1 MARSKTYEML
11 LKIAG
16 DNSSLKKACAAAS
29 ENLSTLGEAAKKAG
43 QVAATALTGLGT
55 AAAGI
60 ATAATSAY
68 TEHEKAANSLAAAT
82 GARGEELA
90 SLQSAM
96 ESVYQNNFGESIEDA
111 ANAVALVNRNIKDI
125 PAQEIAGATEA
136 AIALRD
142 AFEYDVSE
150 STRAAAAIRKNFGG
164 SAEEAFGLI
173 AAGAQNGLDY
183 SGELID
189 TINEYSSQ
197 FSKLGFTA
205 DGMFQLLQ
213 SGADS
218 TAWNLDK
225 VGDAVK
231 EFSIRAI
238 DGSDST
244 VAAFEALG
252 YNAGA
257 MMGTFAAGGDGA
269 NQAFFD
275 VLNTLMDMEDQVAR
289 DALGVSLFGT
299 MWEDLGAEAM
309 EAMANASAGAY
320 DTMDALEQINSVKY
334 NDLGTAMEGV
344 KRQAEAALVRVGEQL
359 VPYAKEGLEYLAN
372 NVLPV
377 VSSKLEEITPIV
389 IEAGK
394 ALWEN
399 RDIILAVGGAVTA
412 AVGAFKGLQVASAAV
427 GAVKNLS
434 TIFNAASQSG
444 SLLSRVMSIGNVKL
458 ALIAGGAAALAAG
471 FIYLWNHSEKFRAAV
486 TSLWVKL
493 QPLGASLMDLASLLA
508 GVLGPAF
515 QVTGLAL
522 INGLESAI
530 QIAAPIIE
538 NVIGIFTGLLN
549 FITGVFT
556 GNWEL
561 AWQGVCDIFGNLFG
575 GLANIAKVPINAVI
589 GAVNSVIG
597 AINSCGFTIPDWV
610 PVVGGKSFSINL
622 PEIPMLATG
631 GIVTAPTILESGEGR
646 EPEAILPLSKL
657 AAMLQGASNTP
668 EEAPLAQ
675 LAKMMDDWTRNNKP
689 GPHGPG
695 QGGDGWDIPDLPR
708 PGTNTAPPP
717 AGGQNPS
724 AAGSEVITFAPV
736 FNFYGPTTREEAV
749 EAGRLSFAEFKRL
762 YDQLKAEERRKQ
774 LHYALGG

>member
-1 MARSKTYEML
+1 ML

-231 EFSIRAI
+231 EFS
-238 DGSDST
+238 D
-244 VAAFEALG
+244 
-252 YNAGA
+252 
-257 MMGTFAAGGDGA
+257 
-269 NQAFFD
+269 
-275 VLNTLMDMEDQVAR
+275 
-289 DALGVSLFGT
+289 
-299 MWEDLGAEAM
+299 
-309 EAMANASAGAY
+309 
-320 DTMDALEQINSVKY
+320 
-334 NDLGTAMEGV
+334 
-344 KRQAEAALVRVGEQL
+344 
-359 VPYAKEGLEYLAN
+359 
-372 NVLPV
+372 
-377 VSSKLEEITPIV
+377 
-389 IEAGK
+389 
-394 ALWEN
+394 
-399 RDIILAVGGAVTA
+399 
-412 AVGAFKGLQVASAAV
+412 
-427 GAVKNLS
+427 
-434 TIFNAASQSG
+434 
-444 SLLSRVMSIGNVKL
+444 
-458 ALIAGGAAALAAG
+458 
-471 FIYLWNHSEKFRAAV
+471 
-486 TSLWVKL
+486 
-493 QPLGASLMDLASLLA
+493 
-508 GVLGPAF
+508 
-515 QVTGLAL
+515 
-522 INGLESAI
+522 
-530 QIAAPIIE
+530 
-538 NVIGIFTGLLN
+538 
-549 FITGVFT
+549 
-556 GNWEL
+556 
-561 AWQGVCDIFGNLFG
+561 
-575 GLANIAKVPINAVI
+575 
-589 GAVNSVIG
+589 
-597 AINSCGFTIPDWV
+597 
-610 PVVGGKSFSINL
+610 
-622 PEIPMLATG
+622 
-631 GIVTAPTILESGEGR
+631 
-646 EPEAILPLSKL
+646 
-657 AAMLQGASNTP
+657 
-668 EEAPLAQ
+668 
-675 LAKMMDDWTRNNKP
+675 
-689 GPHGPG
+689 
-695 QGGDGWDIPDLPR
+695 
-708 PGTNTAPPP
+708 
-717 AGGQNPS
+717 
-724 AAGSEVITFAPV
+724 
-736 FNFYGPTTREEAV
+736 
-749 EAGRLSFAEFKRL
+749 
-762 YDQLKAEERRKQ
+762 
-774 LHYALGG
+774 

>member
-1 MARSKTYEML
+1 M
-11 LKIAG
+11 
-16 DNSSLKKACAAAS
+16 
-29 ENLSTLGEAAKKAG
+29 
-43 QVAATALTGLGT
+43 
-55 AAAGI
+55 
-60 ATAATSAY
+60 
-68 TEHEKAANSLAAAT
+68 
-82 GARGEELA
+82 
-90 SLQSAM
+90 
-96 ESVYQNNFGESIEDA
+96 
-111 ANAVALVNRNIKDI
+111 
-125 PAQEIAGATEA
+125 
-136 AIALRD
+136 
-142 AFEYDVSE
+142 
-150 STRAAAAIRKNFGG
+150 
-164 SAEEAFGLI
+164 
-173 AAGAQNGLDY
+173 
-183 SGELID
+183 
-189 TINEYSSQ
+189 
-197 FSKLGFTA
+197 
-205 DGMFQLLQ
+205 
-213 SGADS
+213 
-218 TAWNLDK
+218 
-225 VGDAVK
+225 
-231 EFSIRAI
+231 
-238 DGSDST
+238 
-244 VAAFEALG
+244 
-252 YNAGA
+252 
-257 MMGTFAAGGDGA
+257 
-269 NQAFFD
+269 
-275 VLNTLMDMEDQVAR
+275 
-289 DALGVSLFGT
+289 
-299 MWEDLGAEAM
+299 
-309 EAMANASAGAY
+309 
-320 DTMDALEQINSVKY
+320 
-334 NDLGTAMEGV
+334 
-344 KRQAEAALVRVGEQL
+344 
-359 VPYAKEGLEYLAN
+359 
-372 NVLPV
+372 
-377 VSSKLEEITPIV
+377 

-394 ALWEN
+394 ALWED

-631 GIVTAPTILESGEGR
+631 GIVTAPTILEAGEGG

>member
-1 MARSKTYEML
+1 
-11 LKIAG
+11 
-16 DNSSLKKACAAAS
+16 
-29 ENLSTLGEAAKKAG
+29 
-43 QVAATALTGLGT
+43 
-55 AAAGI
+55 
-60 ATAATSAY
+60 
-68 TEHEKAANSLAAAT
+68 
-82 GARGEELA
+82 
-90 SLQSAM
+90 
-96 ESVYQNNFGESIEDA
+96 
-111 ANAVALVNRNIKDI
+111 
-125 PAQEIAGATEA
+125 
-136 AIALRD
+136 
-142 AFEYDVSE
+142 
-150 STRAAAAIRKNFGG
+150 
-164 SAEEAFGLI
+164 
-173 AAGAQNGLDY
+173 
-183 SGELID
+183 
-189 TINEYSSQ
+189 
-197 FSKLGFTA
+197 
-205 DGMFQLLQ
+205 
-213 SGADS
+213 
-218 TAWNLDK
+218 
-225 VGDAVK
+225 
-231 EFSIRAI
+231 
-238 DGSDST
+238 
-244 VAAFEALG
+244 
-252 YNAGA
+252 

-299 MWEDLGAEAM
+299 MWEDLGTEAM
-309 EAMANASAGAY
+309 EAMASASAGAY

-334 NDLGTAMEGV
+334 NDLGTALEGV
-344 KRQAEAALVRVGEQL
+344 KRKAEAALVRVGEQL

-389 IEAGK
+389 INAGK

-399 RDIILAVGGAVTA
+399 RDIILAVGGAVMT
-412 AVGAFKGLQVASAAV
+412 AVGAFKGLQVASAAI

-444 SLLSRVMSIGNVKL
+444 GLLSRVMSIGNVKL

-522 INGLESAI
+522 INGLESAV

-610 PVVGGKSFSINL
+610 PMVGGKSFSINL

-631 GIVTAPTILESGEGR
+631 GIVTAPTILEAGEGG

-657 AAMLQGASNTP
+657 AALLQGVANTP
-668 EEAPLAQ
+668 ESSPMGNQENSLEEAPLAQ
-675 LAKMMDDWTRNNKP
+675 LAKLVEDWIRNNKP
-689 GPHGPG
+689 DPHGPG
-695 QGGDGWDIPDLPR
+695 RGGGGGWPLPE
-708 PGTNTAPPP
+708 PPHPAANDAPPP
-717 AGGQNPS
+717 AGGQNPPT
-724 AAGSEVITFAPV
+724 AGSDVITFAPV
-736 FNFYGPTTREEAV
+736 FNFYSPTTREEAV

-762 YDQLKAEERRKQ
+762 YDQMKAEERRKN
-774 LHYALGG
+774 LSVATR

>member
-1 MARSKTYEML
+1 MRIPDWLQRRLPQKSRRVC
-11 LKIAG
+11 
-16 DNSSLKKACAAAS
+16 S
-29 ENLSTLGEAAKKAG
+29 
-43 QVAATALTGLGT
+43 T
-55 AAAGI
+55 AAVM
-60 ATAATSAY
+60 T
-68 TEHEKAANSLAAAT
+68 
-82 GARGEELA
+82 
-90 SLQSAM
+90 
-96 ESVYQNNFGESIEDA
+96 
-111 ANAVALVNRNIKDI
+111 
-125 PAQEIAGATEA
+125 
-136 AIALRD
+136 
-142 AFEYDVSE
+142 
-150 STRAAAAIRKNFGG
+150 
-164 SAEEAFGLI
+164 
-173 AAGAQNGLDY
+173 
-183 SGELID
+183 
-189 TINEYSSQ
+189 
-197 FSKLGFTA
+197 
-205 DGMFQLLQ
+205 
-213 SGADS
+213 
-218 TAWNLDK
+218 
-225 VGDAVK
+225 
-231 EFSIRAI
+231 
-238 DGSDST
+238 
-244 VAAFEALG
+244 
-252 YNAGA
+252 
-257 MMGTFAAGGDGA
+257 
-269 NQAFFD
+269 
-275 VLNTLMDMEDQVAR
+275 
-289 DALGVSLFGT
+289 
-299 MWEDLGAEAM
+299 
-309 EAMANASAGAY
+309 
-320 DTMDALEQINSVKY
+320 
-334 NDLGTAMEGV
+334 
-344 KRQAEAALVRVGEQL
+344 
-359 VPYAKEGLEYLAN
+359 
-372 NVLPV
+372 
-377 VSSKLEEITPIV
+377 
-389 IEAGK
+389 
-394 ALWEN
+394 
-399 RDIILAVGGAVTA
+399 
-412 AVGAFKGLQVASAAV
+412 AVGAFHTLRTASAAI

-444 SLLSRVMSIGNVKL
+444 GLLSKVLSVGNVKL

-471 FIYLWNHSEKFRAAV
+471 FIYLWNHSENFRAAV

-508 GVLGPAF
+508 SVLGPAF
-515 QVTGLAL
+515 QFVGLAL
-522 INGLESAI
+522 VNGLESAV

-538 NVIGIFTGLLN
+538 NIIGIFTGLLN

-589 GAVNSVIG
+589 GAVNSVVG

-631 GIVTAPTILESGEGR
+631 GIVTAPTILEAGEGG

-762 YDQLKAEERRKQ
+762 YDQLKAEERRKR